1 MTDITASAA
10 ASTGGGGS
18 DVTANAALE
27 SVGFDTRVAI
37 IEFLLLRGKLMF
49 CQDYIMR
56 TLLHISVD
64 RLA

>member
-1 MTDITASAA
+1 MTDRAASAA

-18 DVTANAALE
+18 GLRANATLE
-27 SVGFDTRVAI
+27 SVDFDTRVPV
-37 IEFLLLRGKLMF
+37 IEYLPLGGKLMF
-49 CQDYIMR
+49 CRDFIMR

>member
-1 MTDITASAA
+1 MTDIAASAA

-18 DVTANAALE
+18 DVRANAALE
-27 SVGFDTRVAI
+27 SVDFDTRVAI
-37 IEFLLLRGKLMF
+37 IEYLLLGGKLMF

>member
-1 MTDITASAA
+1 MTDITASTA

-18 DVTANAALE
+18 DVRANAALE
-27 SVGFDTRVAI
+27 SVDFDTRVAI

-56 TLLHISVD
+56 TLLHIPVD